1 MKKVMMF
8 TAVAG
13 FFLFAMVSTVQAQG
27 SIDRPEEGRQV
38 VAAAKYMIAS
48 AQKILNAKDMDRA
61 AIVDAGHQLLKHG
74 YDNMES
80 GEFMY
85 TDDGQNY
92 MGQIGRKLQQT
103 GNALLKIGR
112 KQGALTQQEKDTI
125 KKQANIQMELG
136 QLMLAKGQNMGG
148 NL

>member
-1 MKKVMMF
+1 MRKTMLL

-13 FFLFAMVSTVQAQG
+13 LFLFAMVSTVQAEV
-27 SIDRPEEGRQV
+27 SMDLPEEGRQV
-38 VAAAKYMIAS
+38 VAAAKYMIAQ

-61 AIVDAGHQLLKHG
+61 AITDAGHQLLKHG

-85 TDDGQNY
+85 TDEGRSN
-92 MGQIGRKLQQT
+92 MAQIGQKLQQT

-112 KQGALTQQEKDTI
+112 QQGALTQKEKDTI
-125 KKQANIQMELG
+125 KKQATIQMEIG
-136 QLMLAKGQNMGG
+136 KLMLEKGQIMGG
-148 NL
+148 